1 MRANND
7 GVNNPEYK
15 LTDEEKKIWSASIAG
30 AGMAAPVLLSPLT
43 MMQPYKS
50 KLVDVSAIDESWRVA
65 LGPAFFKY
73 SQHEREAIV
82 VHECLHATCNHFQR
96 SRNAGQSDPETANI
110 AEDLEI
116 NQMIADMTRVRL
128 PKGALYPKVKGAPS
142 WLGLIDVPAGQ
153 TMENYYKLLDGS
165 GAKMPP
171 LPPEMQGSLDG
182 DHDNTGDNGAGDN
195 RGDQSSHDKSQD
207 ADSSGG
213 DSMNMDDHEDN
224 GSEDNGSN
232 GGSTEDQS
240 SGSGSAEHGKDAES
254 NSFNGRD
261 ENNRGSNHDGST
273 GDNQLGGQS
282 GDQRDNQSGGSKNQN
297 DPSGMGNGDTGQ
309 QSHKHGLCGVSDVSK
324 LTAEAD
330 EAGVRKVE
338 DVKRAESMQKM
349 MQETKKRLQMNGR
362 AGVSTMDQQFLIAFD
377 RLTSPPPLPW
387 RRLLQVAAAEFMSKM
402 AYVKTE
408 YSFKRI
414 NRRGSAF
421 MRDTV
426 FPSMIGYAP
435 NVMMAIDTSGSRT
448 DGGQFEMDM
457 MNASAILKATGKLS
471 KRSFSAFSVDTAV
484 KKIKLVDRIEDIDFE
499 GGGGTDMSVAFDYAR
514 RLPRL
519 KRPDIFVL
527 ATDGGFDWEKCAS
540 VWPQNMKVIILI
552 TDPYYMDKI
561 PAWVYRDA
569 KVILVA
575 PDFES

>member
-1 MRANND
+1 MEANHD
-7 GVNNPEYK
+7 GVKNPEYR
-15 LTDEEKKIWSASIAG
+15 LTNEEKKIWSASIAG

-96 SRNAGQSDPETANI
+96 SRNAGQSDPETANM

-128 PKGALYPKVKGAPS
+128 PNGALFPTIKGAPS
-142 WLGLIDVPAGQ
+142 WLGLVDVPAGQ
-153 TMENYYKLLDGS
+153 TMENYYKLLEGS
-165 GAKMPP
+165 GASMPP
-171 LPPEMQGSLDG
+171 LPPEMRDSS
-182 DHDNTGDNGAGDN
+182 HSKTGDDSTGDSQSSDGEE
-195 RGDQSSHDKSQD
+195 GDQSTDSMSAGDSDDSGSNGKNADRSNNPGSMNSGQDKSQGD
-207 ADSSGG
+207 KSG
-213 DSMNMDDHEDN
+213 DSN
-224 GSEDNGSN
+224 GEGKN
-232 GGSTEDQS
+232 
-240 SGSGSAEHGKDAES
+240 SGSQG
-254 NSFNGRD
+254 
-261 ENNRGSNHDGST
+261 
-273 GDNQLGGQS
+273 
-282 GDQRDNQSGGSKNQN
+282 SGGSGGARDQAEDHGDGSSNSSSSQADYSN
-297 DPSGMGNGDTGQ
+297 DGPMNWNDQQ
-309 QSHKHGLCGVSDVSK
+309 QSHKHGLCGVSDVEK

-362 AGVSTMDQQFLIAFD
+362 AGVSTMDQQFLVAFD

-387 RRLLQVAAAEFMSKM
+387 RRLLQVAASECMSKM

-408 YSFKRI
+408 YSFKRV

-448 DGGQFEMDM
+448 SGGQFEMDM

-471 KRSFSAFSVDTAV
+471 KKSFSVFSVDTAV

-514 RLPRL
+514 KLPRL